1 MRRRR
6 EGGADAERHR
16 APPHPPRTP
25 SFRAIAD
32 ETFKRARAWI
42 RIHKCARREGRS
54 SPPPPSN
61 SGGSDTEDCAGG
73 RSVPGPLSLPGR
85 GRVGAPQSA
94 WCPGSCIRRA
104 VAPPTRPW
112 GGAASA
118 HAGHTASSSSWRR
131 PASAPRCS
139 QPRARHPPGVTPG
152 TQGPASQG
160 GPRPKR
166 PVRPAFL
173 QRPHPS
179 PLPRGCDVWERE
191 GRGPSA

>member
-1 MRRRR
+1 MRSGTARPHTLLGPPASVRSRTRRLN
-6 EGGADAERHR
+6 A
-16 APPHPPRTP
+16 
-25 SFRAIAD
+25 
-32 ETFKRARAWI
+32 RAREFASTNLPG
-42 RIHKCARREGRS
+42 RKGARLPR
-54 SPPPPSN
+54 PPSN

-139 QPRARHPPGVTPG
+139 QPRAHHPPGVTPG

-179 PLPRGCDVWERE
+179 LLPRGCDVWERE